1 MLLLAYDR
9 WMRWRIA
16 LGIVLVALAL
26 FGFSRLR
33 AAKERR
39 QALERPVVV
48 MPPPR
53 LEVQRALDAAARQ
66 ISPVAKASTVAA
78 LMAAPRPDL
87 DQGRAGPIETTIWK
101 VRARVVESQLH
112 DDGDI
117 YLVIESGGKRCVAE
131 LPDPAKCV
139 GSPFH
144 DEIARLRK
152 RLEAELEPTGQP
164 KKIGREA
171 DLTGIGFFGP
181 HGRANNGVRLMP
193 LLELDWR
200 E

>member
-1 MLLLAYDR
+1 
-9 WMRWRIA
+9 MRWRIA
-16 LGIVLVALAL
+16 LGIVGIALAL

-33 AAKERR
+33 AAKQRQ
-39 QALERPVVV
+39 QALEGPVVV
-48 MPPPR
+48 MPRPR
-53 LEVQRALDAAARQ
+53 LEVQRTLDRAARQ
-66 ISPVAKASTVAA
+66 ISPEAKETTVGALLAA
-78 LMAAPRPDL
+78 ARPDL
-87 DQGRAGPIETTIWK
+87 DQGRVGPIETTIWK
-101 VRARVVESQLH
+101 IQARVVESQLH

-117 YLVIESGGKRCVAE
+117 YLVIESEGKRCVAE

-152 RLEAELEPTGQP
+152 RLERELEPTGQP
-164 KKIGREA
+164 KKIGRAA

-193 LLELDWR
+193 LLDLDWR